1 MMDQG
6 PVTVLARGRE
16 VTISA
21 DELETELGGEGPC
34 RSLAH
39 VEAVSRANDR
49 ERAISRLRRAI
60 ASGGAGSAGA
70 LTMQAVAG
78 LIRLHAT
85 EAAPELRALGERV
98 GGSPGAIA
106 RAGAFLV
113 EDGAEALAG
122 QLPQDPLMARHSP
135 QAYVHATRVP
145 PGSAALFA
153 AWVAELQR
161 ASTAA
166 GVTAY
171 RAFLGDV
178 AEAAYRTLQFGVE
191 AEALL
196 GENGKSFLLDS
207 ICAELPGT
215 TDFLAARG
223 MAWLVGTL
231 EPTDDSVRSAI
242 ERARSRFRDPAFSA
256 DCDAM
261 LAMRAWPPPP
271 RLR

>member
-1 MMDQG
+1 VDQG

-16 VTISA
+16 VTILP
-21 DELETELGGEGPC
+21 DELDAELRADGPC

-39 VEAVSRANDR
+39 VEAVARANDR
-49 ERAISRLRRAI
+49 ELAVARLRRAV
-60 ASGGAGSAGA
+60 AAGSAGA
-70 LTMQAVAG
+70 VTMQAVAG
-78 LIRLHAT
+78 LTRLHAA
-85 EAAPELRALGERV
+85 ESAEDLRQLASRI

-106 RAGAFLV
+106 RAAAFLV
-113 EDGAEALAG
+113 EDHALELASA
-122 QLPQDPLMARHSP
+122 LPGDALLARHSP
-135 QAYVHATRVP
+135 QAWVHLTRMP
-145 PGSAALFA
+145 AAAPTLFSA
-153 AWVAELQR
+153 WIGELQH
-161 ASTAA
+161 ASTSA
-166 GVTAY
+166 GVTSY

-178 AEAAYRTLQFGVE
+178 AEAAYRTLQHGVE
-191 AEALL
+191 AETLL
-196 GENGKSFLLDS
+196 GEEGKSFLLDS

-223 MAWLVGTL
+223 MAWLLGTL

-242 ERARSRFRDPAFSA
+242 ERARARFRDPAFSA